1 MEEGIADYTSDIY
14 SFGKTFQTLLSYTSA
29 ESKEYSIFL
38 KVLTNAVA
46 EKKRSKI

>member
-29 ESKEYSIFL
+29 ESKDIPSF
-38 KVLTNAVA
+38 
-46 EKKRSKI
+46 